1 MAANKQIIGIS
12 RQAMAIR
19 AFIETAA
26 RYDFPVLLVGET
38 GVGKE
43 VAARNIH
50 YLSRR
55 LEGPFIPVNCSCISQ
70 GVAESELFGHRK
82 GSFTDSKEDKLGLI
96 EASDGGTLFFDELSD
111 LPANLQPK
119 ILRVIED
126 KEVRRVG
133 EVYTRRV
140 DTRFIFATN
149 KDLSVEAKYG
159 RFRKDLFYRVNTLS
173 FHIPPLRERK
183 EDVPIFIEQIVSELN
198 AGIRANKKM
207 GPNVLR
213 LLINHSFPGNV
224 RELENIIRRA
234 YVTSIGDDI
243 EAGDFLL
250 EADRGEEEETV
261 CKLYRRMVE
270 GTESFWEVVHKP
282 FIKRDLNRKEVKRII
297 IMGLK
302 EVGGSYKELMEL
314 FRAGRSE
321 KEYKQFMS
329 VLNCHSLKSRSDEI
343 QSAGNEIS
351 TIKNNARK
359 QIYS

>member
-1 MAANKQIIGIS
+1 MAINKQIIGIS
-12 RQAMAIR
+12 RHAMAIR

-26 RYDFPVLLVGET
+26 RCDFPVMLIGET

-50 YLSRR
+50 CLSRR
-55 LEGPFIPVNCSCISQ
+55 HEGPFIPVNCSCISQ

-82 GSFTDSKEDKLGLI
+82 GSFTDSKENKLGLI

-111 LPANLQPK
+111 LSTNLQPK

-133 EVYTRRV
+133 EVYPRHV
-140 DTRFIFATN
+140 NTRFIFATN
-149 KDLSVEAKYG
+149 KDLSVEVKFG
-159 RFRKDLFYRVNTLS
+159 RFRKDLFYRANTLS

-198 AGIRANKKM
+198 AEVRENKKIGTDM
-207 GPNVLR
+207 IK
-213 LLINHSFPGNV
+213 LIISHSFPGNV

-234 YVTSIGDDI
+234 YVMSIGDDI
-243 EAGDFLL
+243 KAGDFLS
-250 EADRGEEEETV
+250 EADRGEGEETV
-261 CKLYRRMVE
+261 CNLYRKMAE
-270 GTESFWEVVHKP
+270 GTESYWQVVHKP
-282 FIKRDLNRKEVKRII
+282 FIERDLNRKEVKRII

-314 FRAGRSE
+314 FKAGQSK
-321 KEYKQFMS
+321 KEYKRFMS
-329 VLNCHSLKSRSDEI
+329 VLSCHSLKSRTDEI

-351 TIKNNARK
+351 TIRNNTRER
-359 QIYS
+359 ICS